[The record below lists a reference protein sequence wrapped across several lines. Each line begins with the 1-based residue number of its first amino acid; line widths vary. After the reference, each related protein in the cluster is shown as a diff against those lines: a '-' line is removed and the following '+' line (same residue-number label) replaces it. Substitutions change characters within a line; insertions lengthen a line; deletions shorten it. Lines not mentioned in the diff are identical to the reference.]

1 MGEALS
7 DQEGK
12 SSSLA
17 PATEVAV
24 ASRIT
29 GTGFSVPERVV
40 SNEHFESYLDTND
53 AWIRERTG
61 IAERRWAGPEE
72 SASSLAEPAARMA
85 IERAGLKAEDID
97 GIIVATVTP
106 DYAFPS
112 TACLLQ
118 KRLAVGEALAFDVNA
133 VCSGFVYALTTAD
146 SYIRS
151 GICRNIVVVGVDLY
165 SRIIN
170 PNDRGTCIL
179 FGDGAGAVVLS
190 AVSTEGDF
198 RRGDTLVRGDIQTT
212 PGIYSSLLGA
222 DGNYEHVLCVPNGT
236 ANQPTAES
244 MMTDAH
250 YLTMEGREVFKLAVR
265 KLGDISTEILERF
278 GLPPDSVDYFVSHQA
293 NKRIL
298 LSMAKHM
305 KVDEKRIPMNLDR
318 YGNTSAATIPLL
330 LAELD
335 QEGKINSGDL
345 LMLNAF
351 GGGVTWGAIL
361 LRW

>member
-7 DQEGK
+7 KEAEA
-12 SSSLA
+12 STEASA
-17 PATEVAV
+17 AAEVAV

-29 GTGFSVPERVV
+29 GTGFSVPDRVV
-40 SNEHFESYLDTND
+40 TNAHFESYLDTSD
-53 AWIRERTG
+53 TWIRERTG
-61 IAERRWAGPEE
+61 IVERRWVGPEE
-72 SASSLAEPAARMA
+72 SASSLAEPAARTA
-85 IERAGLKAEDID
+85 IERAGLQAADID

-112 TACLLQ
+112 TACMLQ
-118 KRLAVGEALAFDVNA
+118 QRLGIDDALAFDVNA
-133 VCSGFVYALTTAD
+133 VCSGFVYALSTAD
-146 SYIRS
+146 AYIRA
-151 GICRNIVVVGVDLY
+151 GMCRNVLVVGVDLY

-190 AVSTEGDF
+190 AVAPEEQF
-198 RRGDTLVRGDIQTT
+198 AHGDTLIRGSVQTT
-212 PGIYSSLLGA
+212 AGIYSNLLGA
-222 DGNYEHVLCVPNGT
+222 DGKHSSILCVPCGT

-244 MMTDAH
+244 MATDAH

-265 KLGDISTEILERF
+265 KLGEISLEMLERF
-278 GLPPDSVDYFVSHQA
+278 DLPSEAVRYFISHQA
-293 NKRIL
+293 NERIL
-298 LSMAKHM
+298 LSMAKHI
-305 KVDEKRIPMNLDR
+305 KVDAARIPMNLDR
-318 YGNTSAATIPLL
+318 YGNTSAATIPIL

-335 QEGKINSGDL
+335 QDGKIDSGDL